1 MRIIAF
7 DASAAGNWT
16 VKVPELLDLSA
27 PKSRII
33 QEGSPLALS
42 LYNSAPRAVIVDEVH
57 AESAKSVKAVVPL
70 VDGST
75 LVNVFP
81 AAVYHVPLISLVAV
95 YAVVPAVKE
104 ALLVYRANL
113 NVLPPEFLKL
123 CTASNN
129 SPLKE
134 VHIKLPVN
142 AIYFLLKRLL
152 KSL

>member
-1 MRIIAF
+1 MRIIALE
-7 DASAAGNWT
+7 ASAAGNCT

-27 PKSRII
+27 PKSSTR
-33 QEGSPLALS
+33 QVGSPPALS
-42 LYNSAPRAVIVDEVH
+42 LYRSAPRAVIVDEAH
-57 AESAKSVKAVVPL
+57 AESSKSVKAVVPL

-81 AAVYHVPLISLVAV
+81 AALYPVPLISLAAV
-95 YAVVPAVKE
+95 YAVVAAVKE

-142 AIYFLLKRLL
+142 AIYFLLKR
-152 KSL
+152 